1 MSTQPHPKIVV
12 LVTGATGYIG
22 GSVLAALLNLPDAS
36 SKFEFR
42 PVVRDTNKA
51 KKLND
56 LFGVKSIIGSHSDQ
70 DLMSKEAAEADVVLA
85 MADCD
90 DVDAVEGVMKGLK
103 RRFETTGKL
112 PIFIHTSGTGVLWD
126 KSKEGGAEGTTIWN
140 DENVAQLDKI
150 HPEAPHRPSELKVLA
165 ADQEGYVKT
174 YIICPSMVY
183 DIARNPLVE
192 AGIAKPAT
200 MIFKFL
206 VPPAVKRGAGILPP
220 GDNHWPNVQ
229 IDELADFYSILFTAV
244 LDTDKRIPHGKEGYF
259 FLNSDEHK
267 LQDLYKRTSQVLFDL
282 GKTKSPVPTSYS
294 KQEAQEYFGDF
305 GELVYSVIISDVRC
319 VSNRARKLGWN
330 PTKTTKDMLDGVPR
344 EVEYVLSGLGQ

>member
-1 MSTQPHPKIVV
+1 MSTQSHPKIVV

-42 PVVRDTNKA
+42 AVVRDTNKA
-51 KKLND
+51 KKLKD

-70 DLMSKEAAEADVVLA
+70 DLMSKEAAEADLVLA

-103 RRFETTGKL
+103 RRFEKTGKP

-126 KSKEGGAEGTTIWN
+126 KSKEGGGITIWN
-140 DENVAQLDKI
+140 DENVAQLDTI
-150 HPEAPHRPSELKVLA
+150 HPEALHRPSELKVLA

-174 YIICPSMVY
+174 YIIYPSLVY

-192 AGIAKPAT
+192 AGISNPGT
-200 MIFKFL
+200 MLFKHI

-220 GDNHWPNVQ
+220 GGKNRWPNVQ
-229 IDELADFYSILFTAV
+229 IDELADFYAILFTAV
-244 LDTDKRIPHGKEGYF
+244 LDAEKRIPHGKEGTF
-259 FLNSDEHK
+259 FLNSDEHEHH
-267 LQDLYKRTSQVLFDL
+267 DLYERLSQALFDL
-282 GKTKSPVPTSYS
+282 GKVKSPVPTSYS
-294 KQEAQEYFGDF
+294 KQEAQKIF
-305 GELVYSVIISDVRC
+305 GEFEGLLTSDVRC
-319 VSNRARKLGWN
+319 VSNRARKLGWK
-330 PTKTTKDMLDGVPR
+330 PTKTTKDMLDCVPR
-344 EVEYVLSGLGQ
+344 EVEHVLSVLGL